1 MSLPSPGPAARALL
15 DWLRRIPAARLRRL
29 GAEAAWTA
37 AGMFVQLVGQVATL
51 KVATALLAREDYG
64 TLALLNSAC
73 ALAQLLL
80 LAPLVQGAFRQA
92 QRAIAEGTY
101 DQLMAVAGRLARAA
115 WGIILLLAL
124 ALAGRGLSDS
134 SSSQLLLLVPAGLAM
149 LYADWRSL
157 LTQSLQH
164 MTRARSLLAWQR
176 IAENLA
182 RAGLVV
188 LLLWWRPAV
197 AFVPLAFAAATLA
210 TNAVFEPLTRRRAR
224 EQFRGV
230 RGGFDPVASRREMLA
245 FGIPIAL
252 GSVATWAQTSADR
265 WFIERSGS
273 LAEAG
278 RYASA
283 SQLSAAPF
291 GVLAGLLITF
301 AGPIL
306 YARAD
311 LRDPTVARWLRRIS
325 WTYLGLG
332 GAGLGL
338 LVLLKRPLVHLLL
351 GRPQWDCEPLLP
363 LAAAGWML
371 FQWSQFP
378 AVTLMVLGQT
388 RRLLA
393 PYVLAGL
400 ASAAANAVLV
410 PRYGATGAAG
420 ALVISGAVRTA
431 ALGVAGWIALRA
443 WLREVP
449 PPAPPSS

>member
-29 GAEAAWTA
+29 SAEAAWTA

-73 ALAQLLL
+73 ALVQLLL

-101 DQLMAVAGRLARAA
+101 DDLMAVAGRLSRVA
-115 WGIILLLAL
+115 WGVILLLAL
-124 ALAGRGLSDS
+124 ALLGRGLADP
-134 SSSQLLLLVPAGLAM
+134 SSQLLLLVPAGLAM

-197 AFVPLAFAAATLA
+197 ACVPLAFAAATLA
-210 TNAVFEPLTRRRAR
+210 TNAVFEPLTRRRA
-224 EQFRGV
+224 EAQARGA
-230 RGGFDPVASRREMLA
+230 RGAFDPAASRREMLA
-245 FGIPIAL
+245 FAAPLAL

-291 GVLAGLLITF
+291 GVLAGLMITF
-301 AGPIL
+301 AAPIL

-311 LRDPTVARWLRRIS
+311 LRDPTVARWLRRIT
-325 WTYLGLG
+325 WAYLGLA

-338 LVLLKRPLVHLLL
+338 MVLLKGPLVHLLL
-351 GRPQWDCEPLLP
+351 GRPQWDCEPLVP
-363 LAAAGWML
+363 LTAAGWML
-371 FQWSQFP
+371 FQWSQIP
-378 AVTLMVLGQT
+378 ATTLMVLGQT

-393 PYVLAGL
+393 PWVLAGL

-410 PRYGATGAAG
+410 PRYGATGAAV

-431 ALGVAGWIALRA
+431 ALGVAGWSALRA
-443 WLREVP
+443 WLREP
-449 PPAPPSS
+449 PPAPT